1 MVFSHLDED
10 QNGIVTE
17 SEFIGSLVELGC
29 TTDEA
34 HSYFTR

>member
-17 SEFIGSLVELGC
+17 SEFISSMVDLGC
-29 TTDEA
+29 STNEA
-34 HSYFTR
+34 QGYFTR